1 LCDLP
6 HLRNN
11 FHFEILRDLDKVPK
25 IQTGGVMHQTPE
37 RDLRKFEKSLPI
49 ALLRTREA
57 TTRLFKPFIDLH
69 DLTMPQWRVLRA
81 LAEADALDAR
91 TLSERCVILP
101 PSLTR
106 IFRAMTLRGLI
117 RQVECAD
124 ARRHM
129 VAITDT
135 GRALFEQVLQESE
148 PDYTRLAA
156 AFGPERLD
164 MLLDLLNEL
173 RDTAQ
178 GLVDQSQQQDTRK
191 VMPGR
196 R

>member
-1 LCDLP
+1 MS
-6 HLRNN
+6 HHKARA
-11 FHFEILRDLDKVPK
+11 
-25 IQTGGVMHQTPE
+25 
-37 RDLRKFEKSLPI
+37 LRKFEKSLPI

-57 TTRLFKPFIDLH
+57 TTRLFKPFIDGC

-81 LAEADALDAR
+81 LAEAECLDAK

-106 IFRAMTLRGLI
+106 IFRSLTARGLI
-117 RQVECAD
+117 RPVDCTD

-129 VAITDT
+129 VALTPE
-135 GRALFEQVLQESE
+135 GLALFEDVVQQSE
-148 PDYTRLAA
+148 PVYRELAT

-178 GLVDQSQQQDTRK
+178 SMTAGGAPLIEDEETA
-191 VMPGR
+191 PPR
-196 R
+196 RRAAAG

>member
-1 LCDLP
+1 M
-6 HLRNN
+6 N
-11 FHFEILRDLDKVPK
+11 
-25 IQTGGVMHQTPE
+25 QTPKRE
-37 RDLRKFEKSLPI
+37 LHKFEKSLPI

-57 TTRLFKPFIDLH
+57 TTRLFKPFIDGH

-106 IFRAMTLRGLI
+106 IFRAMTQRGLI

-129 VAITDT
+129 VALTET

-148 PDYTRLAA
+148 PDYTRLAK
-156 AFGPERLD
+156 AFGPQRLD

-178 GLVDQSQQQDTRK
+178 GMVDNPPDDDNDKATTAGS
-191 VMPGR
+191 
-196 R
+196 

>member
-1 LCDLP
+1 MT
-6 HLRNN
+6 
-11 FHFEILRDLDKVPK
+11 
-25 IQTGGVMHQTPE
+25 QHQT
-37 RDLRKFEKSLPI
+37 RALRKFEKSLPI

-57 TTRLFKPFIDLH
+57 TTRLFKPFIDDR

-81 LAEADALDAR
+81 LAEAECLDAK

-106 IFRAMTLRGLI
+106 IFRSLTARGLI
-117 RQVECAD
+117 QPVDCTD

-129 VAITDT
+129 VALTPA
-135 GRALFEQVLQESE
+135 GQAMFEEVVQESE
-148 PDYTRLAA
+148 PVYRELAA

-178 GLVDQSQQQDTRK
+178 AMTVGQAALVEDEE
-191 VMPGR
+191 PPLR
-196 R
+196 RAVGG